1 MSFWEARRLGIS
13 LTHEVRRISSR
24 AHCALVSHHA
34 SACILPRLGEIQ
46 NFVLMIVLGANKRGD
61 LPFIFS
67 LFVQHCINITYPC
80 LYGLWAKPFAPLAG
94 SVACKVNV
102 VFRFKPDSSLRKK
115 HSPSAYITFDFWMR
129 VWYNK
134 GKKGGGNVGDIYK
147 LYLKNR
153 KNAVTDKSAKTVIF
167 DNEGL
172 TYRVIITK
180 KKSKQIIFDTL
191 C

>member
-1 MSFWEARRLGIS
+1 M
-13 LTHEVRRISSR
+13 
-24 AHCALVSHHA
+24 
-34 SACILPRLGEIQ
+34 
-46 NFVLMIVLGANKRGD
+46 
-61 LPFIFS
+61 
-67 LFVQHCINITYPC
+67 
-80 LYGLWAKPFAPLAG
+80 
-94 SVACKVNV
+94 
-102 VFRFKPDSSLRKK
+102 
-115 HSPSAYITFDFWMR
+115 
-129 VWYNK
+129 
-134 GKKGGGNVGDIYK
+134 GDIYK